1 MKTHPASQ
9 SRRTLLKA
17 MLGTGL
23 LAIGGNGRALAQVL
37 AGGDGRAALHAEY
50 DLVVAETTVNF
61 TGTPSPAVTIN
72 GRIPGELLRLRE
84 GGTATLRV
92 TNRLKEM
99 TALHW
104 HGLLLPNAMD
114 GVPHVT
120 FPGIEPG
127 ETFTYRFPL
136 IQNGTYWY
144 HSHSALQEVVGC
156 YAPII
161 IESAKPEPFRYE
173 REYVVIL
180 SDWIDTPPA
189 EVLANLKKVEGYYNR
204 RRITTPQFISALVG
218 AKDEAAR
225 KKIWDERMA
234 WNEMRMD
241 PTDISDGGEEWTY
254 LMAGQTEQQN
264 WNLLFAPGER
274 IRLRFINASPLNFF
288 DVRIPGLEMTVVQM
302 DGQNVR
308 PVLVDEFR
316 IANGE
321 TYDVIVQPQARK
333 AYTVFAPTAAR
344 IGYARGTLAPELGMS
359 APVPEMGP
367 KPLLGLD
374 SMGHSHG
381 AHAAES
387 NEHAEHE
394 DHSAHDEHAAHSANG
409 HGDETSA
416 VVMPDA
422 DGLRRLKYQHLRAL
436 EMNPDMRDPS
446 RTLLIRLTGDM
457 HRFYWTLNDKKFSEA
472 KPYEVK
478 LGERVRFRFVNETM
492 MDHPMHLHGVF
503 LELQNG
509 NGMYAPRKHT
519 VVVPAGKT
527 VELDATYPEVGDWV
541 MHCHL
546 FYHMASGMMG
556 VVRVTA

>member
-1 MKTHPASQ
+1 MMK
-9 SRRTLLKA
+9 RRTLLKA
-17 MLGTGL
+17 MLGTSL
-23 LAIGGNGRALAQVL
+23 LAMAGGKRALAQVL
-37 AGGDGRAALHAEY
+37 ATSPSIAPLHAEY
-50 DLVVAETTVNF
+50 DLHIAETTVNY
-61 TGTPSPAVTIN
+61 TGTPAAAVTIN
-72 GRIPGELLRLRE
+72 GSIPGELLRLRE

-92 TNRLKEM
+92 INHLPDH

-104 HGLLLPNAMD
+104 HGLLVPNAMD

-120 FPGIEPG
+120 FPGIAAG

-161 IESAKPEPFRYE
+161 IDAAKPEPFRYE
-173 REYVVIL
+173 REYVVML

-204 RRITTPQFISALVG
+204 RRITLPQFLAALR
-218 AKDEAAR
+218 AAPDEASR
-225 KKIWDERMA
+225 RDVWNERMA

-241 PTDISDGGEEWTY
+241 PTDISDGGEEWDY
-254 LMAGQTEQQN
+254 LMAGSTAGQN
-264 WNLLFAPGER
+264 WTGLFQPEER
-274 IRLRFINASPLNFF
+274 VRLRFINASPLNFF

-308 PVLVDEFR
+308 PVVVDEFR

-321 TYDVIVQPQARK
+321 TYDVIVQPMQRK

-344 IGYARGTLAPELGMS
+344 IGYARGTLAPESGMS
-359 APVPEMGP
+359 APVPAMGD
-367 KPLLGLD
+367 KPLHSLGDMRHD
-374 SMGHSHG
+374 SHHVAADDGTHKVHQDHDAHG
-381 AHAAES
+381 EISRDDAKV
-387 NEHAEHE
+387 
-394 DHSAHDEHAAHSANG
+394 
-409 HGDETSA
+409 T
-416 VVMPDA
+416 VDA
-422 DGLRRLKYQHLRAL
+422 DGLRRLNYKQLRAL
-436 EMNPDMRDPS
+436 EMNPDMRDPE
-446 RTLLIRLTGDM
+446 RTILIRLTGDM
-457 HRFYWTLNDKKFSEA
+457 HRFFWTLNDKKFSEA
-472 KPYEVK
+472 KPYDVK

-519 VVVPAGKT
+519 VVVHAGKT
-527 VELDATYPEVGDWV
+527 VELDATYPEVGMWV
-541 MHCHL
+541 VHCHL
-546 FYHMASGMMG
+546 FYHMATGMMG